1 MNGSVIRWKKLANDD
16 SIRLVVGRPRRIP
29 RRRREEITAILA
41 QELVGSRTV
50 IDVHR
55 HAARYGAF
63 HLVLK
68 ELQETGEWAEL
79 RAMSAKSD
87 IIGVLALR
95 FLAAAVLDIL
105 DRSLPLPAENV
116 AQKSLHGLIEL
127 TLVSWRRASVGEEL
141 ARGVEEVA
149 AADSRGLAAEALREA
164 LHQRLAGPTEEIR
177 TALDML
183 DKMKQ
188 MLPTG
193 GDEAS
198 LEEAFFDY
206 LGRVDRF
213 SELLRRSKELQR
225 IIDLMGKLDVEY
237 GGASKEKAPNFKTS
251 EAYDLGTSKDV
262 RHVLP
267 VEMLKLRVP
276 ILRTLFFSQMLEGQ
290 LLTYQLRGLD
300 WAEEPEP
307 ERKGPVLALI
317 DASGSMSGE
326 PELIAK
332 AFILMLARRME
343 REGREIKIILFAA
356 EDWKLE
362 LNLADKKKAA
372 RSLLD
377 TVCRHFEGNTDFNS
391 ALRTGLDTLSGKT
404 FRGADVLFFTDGESK
419 VTDEGIVR
427 QWRELKRR
435 TGSRIFT
442 LIVGSDQAGGLERV
456 SDQTWT
462 LPTSTWDAAG
472 SPSSIIR
479 IIAEG

>member
-16 SIRLVVGRPRRIP
+16 AIRLVVGKPRRIP
-29 RRRREEITAILA
+29 RRRREEIAAILA
-41 QELVGSRTV
+41 QELVGTRAV
-50 IDVHR
+50 VDVHR

-63 HLVLK
+63 HLILK
-68 ELQETGEWAEL
+68 ALQETEEWSKL

-87 IIGVLALR
+87 IVGVLALR
-95 FLAAAVLDIL
+95 FLVATVLDIL
-105 DRSLPLPAENV
+105 DRSLPLPAESV
-116 AQKSLHGLIEL
+116 AQKSLVGLIEL
-127 TLVSWRRASVGEEL
+127 TLVSWRRAAVGEEL
-141 ARGVEEVA
+141 AKGVEEVA
-149 AADSRGLAAEALREA
+149 TADARGDAAGALKEALSSS
-164 LHQRLAGPTEEIR
+164 LAGPTTEIE
-177 TALDML
+177 TYLDML
-183 DKMKQ
+183 SKMKQ

-193 GDEAS
+193 GDEAA
-198 LEEAFFDY
+198 LEEAFYAY
-206 LGRVDRF
+206 LSHVNQF

-237 GGASKEKAPNFKTS
+237 GGASREKARSFQTS

-262 RHVLP
+262 RHILP

-300 WAEEPEP
+300 WTQEPEP
-307 ERKGPVLALI
+307 ERKGPVVALI

-343 REGREIKIILFAA
+343 REGRDIKVILFAS

-372 RSLLD
+372 KSLLD
-377 TVCRHFEGNTDFNS
+377 TICRHFEGNTDFNS
-391 ALRTGLDTLSGKT
+391 ALRVGLKTVGKGS

-419 VTDEGIVR
+419 VTDEEVVR
-427 QWRELKRR
+427 EWREFKKR

-462 LPTSTWDAAG
+462 LPTTTWDAEG